1 VFPLPKVR
9 KIPMIRLP
17 NEITVGGHTVFIR
30 YPYHFRERTD
40 LFGQYDFGMKEIRI
54 TDIDAG

>member
-1 VFPLPKVR
+1 
-9 KIPMIRLP
+9 MIRLP